1 MKLFKF
7 FDYVLKFKFFG
18 YVIKFEI
25 TKDVSY
31 GRWSNSRGEMIHLD
45 EMHPYH
51 LLNALREEIR
61 FETNKEIFGMQHG
74 IWNEYFTRMAEYT
87 KKAEVTK

>member
-1 MKLFKF
+1 M
-7 FDYVLKFKFFG
+7 KFKIFG

-25 TKDVSY
+25 TKYATY
-31 GRWSNSRGEMIHLD
+31 GRWSQSRNEVIYLED
-45 EMHPYH
+45 MHPHH
-51 LLNALREEIR
+51 LLNALRQGIKH
-61 FETNKEIFGMQHG
+61 ETNEEIFGRYHG